1 MRIGPRWEF
10 IYNSINGLNEP
21 DVCQWVRDETA
32 AGGALSPL
40 AEQIYQAR
48 DRLCRR
54 VGLDPDGDPDL
65 RLLLDGFE
73 AFSRTCGRLMY
84 SQASSKVS
92 MILLNPAAMNR
103 RWRPHSRP

>member
-1 MRIGPRWEF
+1 MNKK
-10 IYNSINGLNEP
+10 YSQLQLP
-21 DVCQWVRDETA
+21 DPADRD
-32 AGGALSPL
+32 PH
-40 AEQIYQAR
+40 
-48 DRLCRR
+48 
-54 VGLDPDGDPDL
+54 P